1 MKNFCI
7 ALATATLCVSLFGCS
22 MCCGPYDYDYP
33 TYGGK
38 IQRTD
43 PAYGRVGSIFS
54 DPATVVRGPNADSNL
69 SEPDPEQRREDG
81 LENLEDLDNLLEE
94 DLDNFDQQNET
105 LPNPDVSP
113 QPESDGTAFQNWRQR
128 PMRRGQHWR

>member
-54 DPATVVRGPNADSNL
+54 DPATVVRGPNAQDALAVLNAARERL
-69 SEPDPEQRREDG
+69 RIEPVDEQR
-81 LENLEDLDNLLEE
+81 
-94 DLDNFDQQNET
+94 
-105 LPNPDVSP
+105 S
-113 QPESDGTAFQNWRQR
+113 
-128 PMRRGQHWR
+128 